1 MAKGKK
7 LTRGQ
12 RNKIADKLMVW
23 ANMVF
28 AGMVITQL
36 FSGKFSVPIALAGIF
51 LFVDAYLL
59 AYYVMKGGGRG

>member
-1 MAKGKK
+1 MAKSKK
-7 LTRGQ
+7 LSLSQ
-12 RNKIADKLMVW
+12 RNKIADKLMTW

-28 AGMVITQL
+28 AGMVIAQL

-59 AYYVMKGGGRG
+59 AYYVMKGGGRD